1 MTNASVES
9 EPDMSLVG
17 LAGWLLFLWG
27 VLEVFPEAWRAP
39 WSFNGWFSFVLSTA
53 AWVVVGLPT
62 VGILVLY
69 ITAEQKSLLKM
80 SLEFGAAVAGWG
92 IVFVGLVAFLHL
104 INRQMNV
111 GAYASTTVAER
122 STGDPLES
130 NIVKLRGRQVKLGTF
145 IVELEG
151 ERSTIVNR
159 FRQTK
164 DQADLQVFGNELL
177 EIDRSLKQLKD
188 EAHAVALTITKGE
201 SLLRKTNRQRRLNE
215 AGVDSKE
222 LAEFRVEI
230 EERLRPSDELQSA
243 GEVIQLD
250 RVIQEAVR
258 SKR

>member
-1 MTNASVES
+1 VG
-9 EPDMSLVG
+9 G
-17 LAGWLLFLWG
+17 LA
-27 VLEVFPEAWRAP
+27 
-39 WSFNGWFSFVLSTA
+39 
-53 AWVVVGLPT
+53 T
-62 VGILVLY
+62 VGIFVLCV
-69 ITAEQKSLLKM
+69 TAEKKTLLKM
-80 SLEFGAAVAGWG
+80 SLEFGSAVAGWG
-92 IVFVGLVAFLHL
+92 LVFVGLVATLHF
-104 INRQMNV
+104 ISGEASV
-111 GAYASTTVAER
+111 GAPASTAVAER
-122 STGDPLES
+122 STGDPLERG
-130 NIVKLRGRQVKLGTF
+130 IEKLRDRQEKLGTF
-145 IVELEG
+145 IVELDG